1 MPLHVVKTTT
11 LNSNGVAANMI
22 TNYQYGGLK
31 VHQQGKG
38 LLGISF
44 MKAENALLGTV
55 NESGVSSWNTSF
67 YIPSSTYSKTTID
80 SKTAESNTTMVIVD
94 KGSKKFV
101 AYPSVSSEKDL
112 GGDSVAST
120 RLYGFSDG

>member
-1 MPLHVVKTTT
+1 
-11 LNSNGVAANMI
+11 
-22 TNYQYGGLK
+22 
-31 VHQQGKG
+31 
-38 LLGISF
+38 

-94 KGSKKFV
+94 KGSKKYYIQT
-101 AYPSVSSEKDL
+101 AYMLRTEEKMAQEIRPFL
-112 GGDSVAST
+112 KIKDSFKKIVIT
-120 RLYGFSDG
+120 

>member
-1 MPLHVVKTTT
+1 MEVFILKGSGSVYPMLDCIMPLHVVKTTT

-67 YIPSSTYSKTTID
+67 ISLPLL
-80 SKTAESNTTMVIVD
+80 IV
-94 KGSKKFV
+94 K
-101 AYPSVSSEKDL
+101 PP
-112 GGDSVAST
+112 
-120 RLYGFSDG
+120 